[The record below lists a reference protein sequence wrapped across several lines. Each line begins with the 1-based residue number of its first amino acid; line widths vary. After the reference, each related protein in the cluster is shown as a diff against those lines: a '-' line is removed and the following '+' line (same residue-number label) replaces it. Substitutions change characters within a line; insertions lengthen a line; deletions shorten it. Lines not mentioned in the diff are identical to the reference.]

1 MKSSVS
7 KQLIVI
13 GGPTAVG
20 KSAIALRLA
29 QHFQCEIVNA
39 DSRQV
44 YRELQIGVN
53 KPSKEDLELVP
64 HHLIGHISIQDD
76 YSVGRFEQD
85 TLDILDQLFH
95 KNDLAILVGGTGLY
109 INAVLH
115 GLDTFPTIPPDIK
128 ITVQDL
134 MINQGLPGLQSF
146 LQINDPE
153 YFASM
158 DQNNTRRLSRAME
171 VILTTG
177 KKFSDLRQ
185 ASIKPRQFEVLK
197 YFVDDDR
204 TQVYQRIDQRVDLMI
219 KQGLKEEASSLFPFK
234 HLKSLETVGYREWW
248 HHFEGQ
254 CDQPTVIAKIKQHT
268 RNYAKRQWTWWKPLQ
283 WPVINTNDLDQLI
296 VEIERKLNNPYL

>member
-29 QHFQCEIVNA
+29 QHFHCEIVNA

-64 HHLIGHISIQDD
+64 HHLIGHISIHDD

-115 GLDTFPTIPPDIK
+115 GLDTFPAIPPDIK
-128 ITVQDL
+128 ISVQDL

-146 LQINDPE
+146 IQINDPE

>member
-1 MKSSVS
+1 MWSVAEKVQKYYFHTNS
-7 KQLIVI
+7 NEIICFK
-13 GGPTAVG
+13 TAYCDRWAYG
-20 KSAIALRLA
+20 
-29 QHFQCEIVNA
+29 
-39 DSRQV
+39 SRQ
-44 YRELQIGVN
+44 
-53 KPSKEDLELVP
+53 
-64 HHLIGHISIQDD
+64 IGHCAPVSPAFSMRDRQCRQQASIPGTANRCKQT
-76 YSVGRFEQD
+76 FEGGSG
-85 TLDILDQLFH
+85 T
-95 KNDLAILVGGTGLY
+95 AILVGGTGLY

-115 GLDTFPTIPPDIK
+115 GLDTFPAIPPDIK

-146 LQINDPE
+146 IQINDPE

-177 KKFSDLRQ
+177 KKFSDQRQ
-185 ASIKPRQFEVLK
+185 ASVKPRQFEVLK